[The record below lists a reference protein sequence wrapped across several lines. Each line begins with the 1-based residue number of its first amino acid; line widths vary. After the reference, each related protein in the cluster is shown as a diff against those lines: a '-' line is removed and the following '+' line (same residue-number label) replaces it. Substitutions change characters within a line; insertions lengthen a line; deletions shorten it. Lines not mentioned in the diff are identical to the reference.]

1 MEIEFD
7 GTAEPP
13 PGTLVS
19 SEGIGYYG
27 ILHEDGTQIWVQIPL
42 NDRSRHFNW
51 NELSFPCNLKS
62 VALNRGELERWLS
75 FFPSNVDGGNLDWD
89 DEERVTPG
97 GNHYTISE
105 DTSMQKI
112 IDRSVDYEQGK
123 IAGWVGT
130 RAYLESL
137 EEANESDI
145 LSRLLGWLDGKIG
158 YQS

>member
-7 GTAEPP
+7 GTVEPP

-27 ILHEDGTQIWVQIPL
+27 VLHEDGTQIWVQVPL
-42 NDRSRHFNW
+42 NGKSGYYRWKDLNV
-51 NELSFPCNLKS
+51 PCSLKS
-62 VALNRGELERWLS
+62 VALDKTELERWLAY
-75 FFPSNVDGGNLDWD
+75 FPTTDEGPIGQDGEQQPSDS
-89 DEERVTPG
+89 EF
-97 GNHYTISE
+97 YTISE

-158 YQS
+158 YRS